1 MNRFWR
7 WLEFRLSTPEY
18 GGGLLI
24 WLSGFFFAAATNT
37 LSGWLYVISGVSV
50 GLILVGAVLPPRSLA
65 DIVVS
70 RPKAEPVS
78 AGDFWDGV
86 IVLENR
92 SKISRALIQVIDL
105 LPPNFTNVPPPQIT
119 IEVLAPGQVWY
130 WRYSVPTTR
139 RGIYTIDRLDLVTAS
154 PLGLF
159 RSRRTRTVPRPAV
172 VYPLILPLSYCPIL
186 DRLGAEE
193 SPRPYRIEL
202 NFNSATEGLTKNLR
216 PYRWGDPMRLIHWRT
231 SARFGELRVREL
243 EVTTGGQE
251 FTIALD
257 TRSGWQEADFEQAI
271 IAAASLFN
279 YAVKQNLRVSFW
291 SAPTDVLTDATPVY
305 EALAAITIDDQAGSP
320 PDRCL
325 VWLTHRSDALEN
337 LPAGSCWL
345 YWGEAEPKS
354 RLPGIFCGTKQP
366 DQNLVSILQSYPQ

>member
-1 MNRFWR
+1 MKSFWR
-7 WLEFRLSTPEY
+7 WLESHLSTPEY

-24 WLSGFFFAAATNT
+24 WLSSFFFIAATNT

-50 GLILVGAVLPPRSLA
+50 GLLVVGAVLPPRSLA

-70 RPKAEPVS
+70 RSRVEPVS
-78 AGDFWDGV
+78 AGDFWEAV

-92 SKISRALIQVIDL
+92 SKISRALIQVIDR
-105 LPPNFTNVPPPQIT
+105 LPPNFTNVPPPQTT
-119 IEVLAPGQVWY
+119 IESLAPGQVWY
-130 WRYSVPTTR
+130 WRYSVPTIR
-139 RGIYTIDRLDLVTAS
+139 RGVYQIDRLDLVTAS

-159 RSRRTRTVPRPAV
+159 RSRRTRSVPRLAV
-172 VYPLILPLSYCPIL
+172 IYPLILPLSYCPLL

-193 SPRPYRIEL
+193 SPRPYRSEL

-251 FTIALD
+251 FIIAID
-257 TRSGWQEADFEQAI
+257 TRSGWQAGDFEQAI

-291 SAPTDVLTDATPVY
+291 SAQTGVLTDATPVY
-305 EALAAITIDDQAGSP
+305 EALAAMTIDDQAGLP

-325 VWLTHRSDALEN
+325 VWLTHRSDSLEQ
-337 LPAGSCWL
+337 LPPGSCWL
-345 YWGEAEPKS
+345 YWGEVEPKS
-354 RLPGIFCGTKQP
+354 GFPGIFSGTDQP
-366 DQNLVSILQSYPQ
+366 DQNLGGILQSYPQ